1 MSIVVRLSPT
11 NVTRD
16 KYDEVASRLESA
28 GMWPNP
34 DGLDYTFSSGQRETS
49 ASARSGIL
57 ESSSRRSE
65 STSCP
70 SSPTLESGSPP
81 NRRYS
86 RFTTSPSARNAL
98 LGPQIARWGC
108 EPGNTSIA
116 SSGWRQPQGRGS
128 GRRRLPDDVHALLD
142 ITVVVV
148 ALPSMQQRLMPA

>member
-34 DGLDYTFSSGQRETS
+34 DGLDYHVLFGSEGTS

-86 RFTTSPSARNAL
+86 RFTTSPSARNAPRSADSSVGL
-98 LGPQIARWGC
+98 RAGQHFYSVLGVEAAARTRKW
-108 EPGNTSIA
+108 TLS
-116 SSGWRQPQGRGS
+116 
-128 GRRRLPDDVHALLD
+128 
-142 ITVVVV
+142 
-148 ALPSMQQRLMPA
+148 PSA